1 MLANELVAPVLRA
14 VPVASTGP
22 ALLDTEMTCPESVLM
37 GPSTSDAV
45 TLPLKKLLGY
55 HGVPSPVD
63 EGVV

>member
-1 MLANELVAPVLRA
+1 MLANELV
-14 VPVASTGP
+14 VPVVPVVTVAGTAS
-22 ALLDTEMTCPESVLM
+22 ALPDPEVTCPGTVLM